1 MPACWGGL
9 SDYGCRHYIRY
20 GCIAGTMTPGIGLMK
35 RRLEKKEE
43 AVSLAVSGIVK
54 RYEPNPQDIMTLET
68 KYHDDAGDWYVALG
82 WNDKK
87 AIVRMD
93 SVLGTI
99 TEIKE
104 I

>member
-1 MPACWGGL
+1 
-9 SDYGCRHYIRY
+9 
-20 GCIAGTMTPGIGLMK
+20 MK
-35 RRLEKKEE
+35 RRLEKEKD
-43 AVSLAVSGIVK
+43 AIALAISGIAKKYDVK
-54 RYEPNPQDIMTLET
+54 PEDIKTLET

-82 WNDKK
+82 WDEKK
-87 AIVRMD
+87 AIIKMD

>member
-1 MPACWGGL
+1 
-9 SDYGCRHYIRY
+9 
-20 GCIAGTMTPGIGLMK
+20 MK
-35 RRLEKKEE
+35 RRLEKEKD
-43 AVSLAVSGIVK
+43 AIALAVSGIAKKYDVK
-54 RYEPNPQDIMTLET
+54 PEVLKTLET

-82 WNDKK
+82 WDEKK
-87 AIVRMD
+87 AIIQMD

>member
-1 MPACWGGL
+1 
-9 SDYGCRHYIRY
+9 
-20 GCIAGTMTPGIGLMK
+20 MK
-35 RRLEKKEE
+35 RRLEKEKD
-43 AVSLAVSGIVK
+43 AIALAVSGIAKKYDVK
-54 RYEPNPQDIMTLET
+54 PDTIKTLET

-82 WNDKK
+82 WDKKK
-87 AIVRMD
+87 AIIQMD